1 MSPATFQYK
10 VLAWF
15 DRHGRKD
22 LPWQQHITPY
32 RVWLSEIMLQQ
43 TQVTTVIPYFQAF
56 TAKFPDL
63 ESLAGA
69 SLDEVLQLWSGLGY
83 YARGRN
89 LYKAAQMVADQGWFP
104 DTLDGLMTL
113 PGIGKSTAGAILS
126 IAFGKPHPILDGN
139 VKRVLARF
147 KSIEGWTGN
156 SETAKQL
163 WALSTDLTP
172 NGRVADYTQAMMDL
186 GATVCTR
193 SKPDCGKCPLS
204 SDCLAYL
211 SKRVADFPT
220 PKLVKALPS
229 KRAVFLLLHR
239 QQQVLLEKRP
249 PTGIWGGL
257 WSLPEFISE
266 DEAVSWCIMNNMAIC
281 HKHSGD
287 KQRHTFS
294 HYHLD
299 YVPLIV
305 ETDTPLGFVHDAD
318 RITWHNAALV
328 PKLGLA
334 APIKQ
339 LLQQHFEGAKNDP
352 NDPVR

>member
-1 MSPATFQYK
+1 M
-10 VLAWF
+10 
-15 DRHGRKD
+15 
-22 LPWQQHITPY
+22 
-32 RVWLSEIMLQQ
+32 
-43 TQVTTVIPYFQAF
+43 
-56 TAKFPDL
+56 
-63 ESLAGA
+63 
-69 SLDEVLQLWSGLGY
+69 
-83 YARGRN
+83 
-89 LYKAAQMVADQGWFP
+89 
-104 DTLDGLMTL
+104 
-113 PGIGKSTAGAILS
+113 
-126 IAFGKPHPILDGN
+126 
-139 VKRVLARF
+139 
-147 KSIEGWTGN
+147 
-156 SETAKQL
+156 
-163 WALSTDLTP
+163 
-172 NGRVADYTQAMMDL
+172 
-186 GATVCTR
+186 
-193 SKPDCGKCPLS
+193 
-204 SDCLAYL
+204 
-211 SKRVADFPT
+211 ADFPT

-266 DEAVSWCIMNNMAIC
+266 DEAVSWCIMNNVAIC

-305 ETDTPLGFVHDAD
+305 ETDTPLGFVHDTD

-339 LLQQHFEGAKNDP
+339 LLQQHFEGA
-352 NDPVR
+352 